1 MKDLLTAIQTQLKT
15 DLTYIRD
22 SDIYI
27 TPHENYIPGQVRF
40 PCVGIKDGAVART
53 ELTRGEVV
61 ESDRAVLIIAYV
73 KLAKPEAAVMGDD
86 ATGKKGVLDI
96 INDIHDSLHDN
107 KLGLTGMSHVF
118 CPSEDPSDLFGEENE
133 YIQKKAVR
141 YEYTQEEI
149 IS

>member
-1 MKDLLTAIQTQLKT
+1 MKDLLTAIQTQLRT

-27 TPHENYIPGQVRF
+27 APHENYIPTQVRF
-40 PCVGIKDGAVART
+40 PAIGIKDGPVTRT

-61 ESDRAVLIIAYV
+61 ESERAVSIIVYV

-86 ATGKKGVLDI
+86 ATDKKGVLDI
-96 INDIHDSLHDN
+96 INDIHDSLHGN
-107 KLGLTGMSHVF
+107 KLSLSGTSHVF
-118 CPSEDPSDLFGEENE
+118 SPSESESELFGDESE
-133 YIQKKAVR
+133 YVQKKAVR
-141 YEYTQEEI
+141 YEYTQEEA

>member
-1 MKDLLTAIQTQLKT
+1 MKDLLTAIQTQLRT

-22 SDIYI
+22 DDIYI
-27 TPHENYIPGQVRF
+27 TPHENYIPAQVRF

-53 ELTRGEVV
+53 ELTRGEAV
-61 ESDRAVLIIAYV
+61 ESDRAVSIIAYV
-73 KLAKPEAAVMGDD
+73 NLAKPEAAVMGDT

-96 INDIHDSLHDN
+96 INDIHDSLHAN
-107 KLGLTGMSHVF
+107 KLSLTGMSHAF
-118 CPSEDPSDLFGEENE
+118 CPGETGSELFGDENE

-141 YEYTQEEI
+141 YEYTQEET